1 MGVLRVTILGCG
13 SSGGVPRANGDWG
26 ACDPAEPKNRRT
38 RCGLLL
44 QRWRGAAGA
53 ESDATSV
60 LIDTAP
66 DLREQMIAAGVRHV
80 DAVVYTHD
88 HADQA
93 HGIDD
98 VRAFALAQRKR
109 MPVYMDAPTRATLTK
124 RFAYCFYGEGGYP
137 PILEDAGEIRPG
149 EDFLVNGPGGAIT
162 LTPLAQDHGI
172 SQSLAF
178 RFGAGAYSNDL
189 VAMPEETFAALRG
202 LDVWIVDALRYTP
215 HPTHA
220 HLARTLEWIARLKP
234 ARAILTNM
242 HIDMDY
248 GRLARELPAGVE
260 PAYDGLAFE
269 IEG

>member
-1 MGVLRVTILGCG
+1 MGAIRVTILGCG
-13 SSGGVPRANGDWG
+13 SSGGVPRTNGDWG
-26 ACDPAEPKNRRT
+26 ACDPGEPRNKRT

-44 QRWRGAAGA
+44 QRWHGAPGDAA
-53 ESDATSV
+53 DATSV

-66 DLREQMIAAGVRHV
+66 DLREQMIAAGVRRL

-98 VRAFALAQRKR
+98 VRAFVLAQRKR
-109 MPVYMDAPTRATLTK
+109 MPVWMDAPTRATLTR

-137 PILEDAGEIRPG
+137 PILEDAGAIRPR
-149 EDFLVNGPGGAIT
+149 ETFRIDGPGGAVS
-162 LTPLAQDHGI
+162 LTPLLQDHGL

-189 VAMPEETFAALRG
+189 VAMPEETFAGLAG
-202 LDVWIVDALRYTP
+202 LDLWIVDALRYTP

-220 HLARTLEWIARLKP
+220 HLERTLSWIDRLKP
-234 ARAILTNM
+234 RRAILTNM

-248 GRLARELPAGVE
+248 RRLAADLPAGVE
-260 PAYDGLAFE
+260 PAYDGLQIDLE
-269 IEG
+269 D